1 VFRNKEKNFLEACEK
16 NDTQYVNKNI
26 GSIDKEFSDDQGQ
39 TPLFTCMRNAS
50 FDVAD
55 ILIKNGFNVNTAS
68 NVKPIAATII
78 DNAPKALDYLIK
90 NDADINSPLDSQSN
104 TYPIALAIHK
114 GFNEIT
120 NILIKNGADLSIK
133 QQVQGGQVVD
143 ELPLISVAAQ
153 SGNLDLL
160 EMLSENCDVNEK
172 SKMGLLP
179 FHFLMI
185 KSDPEIHSF
194 QNKAAKILLDKG
206 AILGPSKED
215 KENGISSSAIT
226 YMFSTDMSDKDRI
239 IREKLIL
246 DVFERNLAD
255 QFYVDINGNNLL
267 KRASNMGSIKLVK
280 QLIKLGIE
288 VSKPDNEGYTSLH
301 NAACLPDYGVSY
313 RIIDELVK
321 HPQDLNL
328 KTNEGYTA
336 VEMAFNKINY
346 DGAMTMIEAGSDIPA
361 NAHIEQNDQV
371 MPLWVQLVSHI
382 RNQEDV
388 QRLLDLIKRGLDI
401 RQTTYETDSGKKS
414 ELNILGVFL
423 SRAILESELEINERW
438 HGFLD
443 ENNRLHQLLD
453 YEEIVNFLIQ
463 KHKEQPFE
471 DIRIHKNS
479 YETEEMIKIIKDKKI
494 LKIK

>member
-1 VFRNKEKNFLEACEK
+1 MFRNKEKLFLEACQK
-16 NDTQYVNKNI
+16 NDIQYVNKNI

-39 TPLFTCMRNAS
+39 TPLFACMRNAS

-55 ILIKNGFNVNTAS
+55 ILIKNGFNINTVS
-68 NVKPIAATII
+68 NIKPIAAAIV

-90 NDADINSPLDSQSN
+90 NEADINSPLDSQSN
-104 TYPIALAIHK
+104 TYPIALSISK
-114 GFNEIT
+114 GYSEIT
-120 NILIKNGADLSIK
+120 DILIKNGADLSIK
-133 QQVQGGQVVD
+133 QQVHGGSLVD
-143 ELPLISVAAQ
+143 ELPLISLAVQ

-172 SKMGLLP
+172 SKRGLLP

-185 KSDPEIHSF
+185 KSSSDIHSF

-215 KENGISSSAIT
+215 KENRISSSAIT
-226 YMFSTDMSDKDRI
+226 NMFSTDMSDKDRI

-246 DVFERNLAD
+246 DVFQRNLAD
-255 QFYVDINGNNLL
+255 QFYIDINGNNLL
-267 KRASNMGSIKLVK
+267 KRASNMGSVKLVK
-280 QLIKLGIE
+280 EFIKFGIK
-288 VSKPDNEGYTSLH
+288 VASPDNEGHTSLH
-301 NAACLPDYGVSY
+301 NAACLNDNRASC
-313 RIIDELVK
+313 RIMSELVK
-321 HPQDLNL
+321 HPQDLNC

-336 VEMAFNKINY
+336 VEIAFNNINY
-346 DGAMTMIEAGSDIPA
+346 DGAMAAIEAGSDIPV
-361 NAHIEQNDQV
+361 NAHIKQNDQI

-388 QRLLDLIKRGLDI
+388 QRLLELLKRGLDTKKI
-401 RQTTYETDSGKKS
+401 IYESSSGKKS

-423 SRAILESELEINERW
+423 SRAILESELDYNDQW

-453 YEEIVNFLIQ
+453 YEEIINFLIQ
-463 KHKEQPFE
+463 KYKGQPFE
-471 DIRIHKNS
+471 AIRIHKNS
-479 YETEEMIKIIKDKKI
+479 YEIEEMIKIIKDKKI
-494 LKIK
+494 LKIN